1 MFEEHEIK
9 SISKIARHLDVPL
22 AALLAVVEVESNGKS
37 HATVNNRAEPL
48 IRFEGHYFD
57 RLLNKNEREEA
68 RRQGLASPIPG
79 QVKNP
84 RSQKKRW
91 VMLQRAIAINRIA
104 ALSSCSWGVG
114 QVMGAHWKWLGYG
127 SVDALVTEARSGLN
141 GQVKLMARYI
151 ERAELSD
158 TLRKKDWPK
167 FARVYNGP
175 AYAKNKYDQKMA
187 DAYSRYSQYENQ
199 LTLPSTSGEPDDHL
213 RFGMR
218 GGDVVELQ
226 KRLSKLGY
234 LLVPDGFFGLI
245 TDRVVKQ
252 FQQDHRLPP
261 SGIVAVKE
269 RRIIFGSDTM
279 VSMMPVGFP
288 VREGMQGPG
297 MLSRKL
303 SDLVARSIH
312 KIRVRLLSISNRFA

>member
-1 MFEEHEIK
+1 
-9 SISKIARHLDVPL
+9 
-22 AALLAVVEVESNGKS
+22 
-37 HATVNNRAEPL
+37 
-48 IRFEGHYFD
+48 
-57 RLLNKNEREEA
+57 
-68 RRQGLASPIPG
+68 
-79 QVKNP
+79 
-84 RSQKKRW
+84 
-91 VMLQRAIAINRIA
+91 MLQRAIAINRIA

-234 LLVPDGFFGLI
+234 LLVADGFFGLI

-252 FQQDHRLPP
+252 FQRDHLLSP
-261 SGIVAVKE
+261 SGIVAAKE

-297 MLSRKL
+297 MLTRKL
-303 SDLVARSIH
+303 SDSVAHSIH